1 MLFERVYDGD
11 LAQASYFIGCQA
23 TGEAVVVDPRRDIGA
38 YLEMARKNGMRIAA
52 VTETH
57 IHADYLSG
65 SRELAAAT
73 GATLYLSDEGDEPW
87 KYGFEGER
95 LHDGDEIRVGNVV
108 LKALHTP
115 GHTPEHLSF
124 LVTDGA
130 TAEEPG
136 YILTGDFVFVGDLG
150 RPDLL
155 EEAAGMAGTREEGA
169 RRMFRSLRER
179 FLSLPD
185 YVQVFPG
192 HGSGSACGRALGAV
206 PSTTVGYERRFS
218 WWSRYVESGDEE
230 GFVEAL
236 LEGQPDAPAYFG
248 RMKRQNR
255 EGPALLGKLPELRRY
270 GSEELAR
277 LLQGGEVL
285 LVDTRSLEEYYRRAI
300 PGAVVIPGGEHLATS
315 AAWVVDPEEDGDIVL
330 LARGE
335 EDAQRM
341 RNHLIRV
348 GIDRVRGY
356 ITATEGLPGEP
367 VVLVPPEELSGGNGT
382 FVLDVRARS
391 EYRAGHIPGAVQLHV
406 GRLRWRLEEL
416 PEGRPVVV
424 HCQSG
429 RRAAIAA
436 STLRREGFGEVYELE
451 GSYEGWA
458 RARGRGGAT
467 ASPPAPGAS
476 GRRR

>member
-1 MLFERVYDGD
+1 MLFERVYDED

-23 TGEAVVVDPRRDIGA
+23 TEEAVVVDPRRDVRV
-38 YLEMARKNGMRIAA
+38 YLEMARRNGMRIAA

-73 GATLYLSDEGDEPW
+73 GATLYLSDEGDENW
-87 KYGFEGER
+87 KYGFEGDR
-95 LHDGDEIRVGNVV
+95 LRDGDEIRVGNVLV
-108 LKALHTP
+108 RAVHTP

-130 TAEEPG
+130 TSDEPG

-169 RRMFRSLRER
+169 RRMFASLMER
-179 FLSLPD
+179 FLRLPD
-185 YVQVFPG
+185 YVQVYPG

-236 LEGQPDAPAYFG
+236 LEGQPDAPVYFG
-248 RMKRQNR
+248 RMKRQNK
-255 EGPALLGKLPELRRY
+255 EGPPLLGGLPELRRY
-270 GSEELAR
+270 ETAELER
-277 LLQGGEVL
+277 LLRDGEAL
-285 LVDTRSLEEYYRRAI
+285 LIDTRSLDEYYRGAI
-300 PGAVVIPGGEHLATS
+300 RGAISIPGGEHLATS
-315 AAWVVDPEEDGDIVL
+315 AAWVIDPEEDRRDIVL
-330 LARGE
+330 LARDA
-335 EDAQRM
+335 EDAERM
-341 RNHLIRV
+341 RSHLVRV
-348 GIDRVRGY
+348 GIDNVSGY
-356 ITATEGLPGEP
+356 VTDTGGLPKEP
-367 VVLVPPEELSGGNGT
+367 VGLVAPGELAAGDGA
-382 FVLDVRARS
+382 FVLDVRARG
-391 EYRAGHIPGAVQLHV
+391 EYEAGHIPGATPLHV
-406 GRLRWRLEEL
+406 GRVRWHLNML
-416 PEGRPVVV
+416 PEDRPIVV

-436 STLRREGFGEVYELE
+436 STLRLQGFGRVLELE
-451 GSYEGWA
+451 GSYEGWL
-458 RARGRGGAT
+458 RARRGT
-467 ASPPAPGAS
+467 
-476 GRRR
+476 